1 MASEHKLRG
10 LERTTPT
17 LQEHYGEELP
27 RLCGGIQGTQSLSR
41 VVGTLRGVREPYG
54 NMGRG
59 LGPGDP
65 REQRKGRA
73 SALEKTSAVT
83 TR

>member
-27 RLCGGIQGTQSLSR
+27 RLWGGIQGTQSLSR

-59 LGPGDP
+59 LGHWGP
-65 REQRKGRA
+65 
-73 SALEKTSAVT
+73 
-83 TR
+83 

>member
-1 MASEHKLRG
+1 MASEHKLTG

-27 RLCGGIQGTQSLSR
+27 RLWGGIQGTQSLSR

-59 LGPGDP
+59 LGDP

-83 TR
+83 TL